1 MLLFVHDNQL
11 QRMALVDSTKDGML
25 TFYDDEWHR
34 YLKEATSTFDFT
46 VPKNGADG
54 LQYINEKSYI
64 SFRDGTGRDHLFTIV
79 KVEESDTEIKLY
91 TEECNLELLNET
103 APAYTSDGAHS
114 FEEYFK
120 MQWLIGTGEISGM
133 AIGINEIGDYKRAVS
148 WDGSSTKLERLRSL
162 ANRFDAEIEFQTKL
176 NADGT
181 IKAILV
187 NVYRKHSDRDQG
199 VGTRR
204 EDKTLYYGEELTSVR
219 RTVDKTEL
227 YTAISPIGTDG
238 LRIQGEHVEKDSNG
252 NTLYYSTGGIVI
264 YAPLAAQKYPAINS
278 KGDPWILL
286 ADWSYETKDP
296 KTLYSQGLA
305 KLKAVSEP
313 SIQYEIKGT
322 QELEIGDTV
331 TIHDKMYDPALIIEA
346 RVSEQIISFTDPTKS
361 ENTYANI
368 RALESKVSKS
378 LQNRALELAEDA
390 KDKAD
395 IAIAKAKAAADQA
408 EEQKASIK
416 EVRGAAEEAKTVAT
430 TAKEETK
437 NLRNL
442 IRETEEGITLGK
454 SEDGLT
460 YSTPYVELDAS
471 GSYKI
476 KDTSDTTL
484 MQLSGNA
491 LNFDGGAVRIGQSS
505 GAHLEMYNEHDYLD
519 GEMKN
524 VSSAFLMSEGSSS
537 LFAING
543 KHIVTIEAHSAN
555 EEAEIIAKRI
565 NFRDL
570 SDPTSTSVGGTVE
583 EWKEAFEGGRNAKN
597 LEVKIKDEFR
607 ELLESVLTSISEL
620 KAKTDDTKDY
630 VIDQHLGASRS
641 NWSWR
646 KWKSGLCEM
655 WVLAPVNS
663 TSGWARVGSSELW
676 KYTGHF
682 NLPIKL
688 TALEDVQLTTDW
700 DGWVTS
706 DSENPNHDSLGQVWF
721 SIFQPSG
728 SDGLDKAHSVRVYVR
743 GRLQ

>member
-219 RTVDKTEL
+219 RAVDKTEL

-395 IAIAKAKAAADQA
+395 IAIAKAKAAAERA
-408 EEQKASIK
+408 EEQKEAI
-416 EVRGAAEEAKTVAT
+416 EETRGAAEEAKTVAT
-430 TAKEETK
+430 TAKEEASSAGQTARQAESTAQNAK
-437 NLRNL
+437 STANQAQVTAESAQAIATRIKSATDDLQSL
-442 IRETEEGITLGK
+442 IRQTA
-454 SEDGLT
+454 DGLT
-460 YSTPYVELDAS
+460 VGKSADGQTYAGPYVQI
-471 GSYKI
+471 GSDGTVRI
-476 KDTSDTTL
+476 KDK
-484 MQLSGNA
+484 
-491 LNFDGGAVRIGQSS
+491 GGASLADFTKDMIAFGASTAGQKVRFCGGHGELSYHGEQIWLAGKSVMLVPIDPTGIKGGDNYIGYSS
-505 GAHLEMYNEHDYLD
+505 EDRLEMQCQGQYHMGNGFFE
-519 GEMKN
+519 
-524 VSSAFLMSEGSSS
+524 SEDFSK
-537 LFAING
+537 L
-543 KHIVTIEAHSAN
+543 
-555 EEAEIIAKRI
+555 
-565 NFRDL
+565 
-570 SDPTSTSVGGTVE
+570 
-583 EWKEAFEGGRNAKN
+583 KES
-597 LEVKIKDEFR
+597 IK
-607 ELLESVLTSISEL
+607 
-620 KAKTDDTKDY
+620 ADY
-630 VIDQHLGASRS
+630 VTEQYFGPKRS

-655 WVLAPVNS
+655 WVIAGVNS
-663 TSGWARVGSSELW
+663 TSGWSRVGSTDIW
-676 KYTGHF
+676 KFTDYYR
-682 NLPIKL
+682 LPIKL
-688 TALEDVQLTTDW
+688 IALEDVHLDTDW
-700 DGWVTS
+700 DGWITS
-706 DSENPNHDSLGQVWF
+706 DSENPNFDSLGRVYF
-721 SIFQPSG
+721 TIFQRTG
-728 SDGLDKAHSVRVYVR
+728 SDGLDKAHTARVYVR
-743 GRLQ
+743 GRYK

>member
-11 QRMALVDSTKDGML
+11 QRMALIDSTKDGML

-54 LQYINEKSYI
+54 LQCINEKSYI

-103 APAYTSDGAHS
+103 APAHTSDGAHS

-133 AIGINEIGDYKRAVS
+133 AIGINEISDYKRAVS

-187 NVYRKHSDRDQG
+187 NVYRKHSDMNQG

-238 LRIQGEHVEKDSNG
+238 LRIQGEHVEKDADG
-252 NTLYYSTGGIVI
+252 RTLYYSTGGTVI

-322 QELEIGDTV
+322 QELEMGDTV

-346 RVSEQIISFTDPTKS
+346 RVSEQIISFTDPTKN

-390 KDKAD
+390 KDKANM
-395 IAIAKAKAAADQA
+395 AIAKAKAAAERA
-408 EEQKASIK
+408 EEQKEAI
-416 EVRGAAEEAKTVAT
+416 EETRGAAEEAKTVAT
-430 TAKEETK
+430 TAKEEASSAGQTARQAESTAQNAK
-437 NLRNL
+437 STANQAQVTAESAQAIATLIKSATDDLQSL
-442 IRETEEGITLGK
+442 IRQTP
-454 SEDGLT
+454 DGLT
-460 YSTPYVELDAS
+460 VGKSADGKTYA
-471 GSYKI
+471 GSYVLVGSDGTVKIMSKTREAAASFEKDMVAFGASTAGQKVRFCGGHGELSYQNGQIFLAGRSVMLAPWDPTHPDAGDQYLGYDPQGNLVIQGHKGYRIGDALFYSADFPKI
-476 KDTSDTTL
+476 KT
-484 MQLSGNA
+484 A
-491 LNFDGGAVRIGQSS
+491 IG
-505 GAHLEMYNEHDYLD
+505 
-519 GEMKN
+519 
-524 VSSAFLMSEGSSS
+524 
-537 LFAING
+537 
-543 KHIVTIEAHSAN
+543 T
-555 EEAEIIAKRI
+555 
-565 NFRDL
+565 
-570 SDPTSTSVGGTVE
+570 
-583 EWKEAFEGGRNAKN
+583 
-597 LEVKIKDEFR
+597 
-607 ELLESVLTSISEL
+607 
-620 KAKTDDTKDY
+620 DY
-630 VIDQHLGASRS
+630 VTDQYFGPNRN

-655 WVLAPVNS
+655 WVIGSVNS
-663 TSGWARVGSSELW
+663 TSGWSRVGSTEIWSFGSH
-676 KYTGHF
+676 Y
-682 NLPIKL
+682 NLPFRL
-688 TALEDVQLTTDW
+688 TALEDLHLDTDW
-700 DGWVTS
+700 DGWITS
-706 DSENPNHDSLGQVWF
+706 DSENPNLDSLGQVWF
-721 SIFQPSG
+721 TIFQRSG
-728 SDGLDKAHSVRVYVR
+728 TSGLDKKHTVRVYVR
-743 GRLQ
+743 GRFQ

>member
-11 QRMALVDSTKDGML
+11 QRMALIDSTKDGML

-46 VPKNGADG
+46 VPKNGADD
-54 LQYINEKSYI
+54 LQCINEKSYI

-79 KVEESDTEIKLY
+79 NVEESDTEIKLY

-133 AIGINEIGDYKRAVS
+133 AIGINEISDYKRAVS

-238 LRIQGEHVEKDSNG
+238 LRIQGEHVEKDSKG
-252 NTLYYSTGGIVI
+252 NTLYYSTGGTVI

-313 SIQYEIKGT
+313 LIQYEIKGT

-346 RVSEQIISFTDPTKS
+346 RVSEQIISFTDPTKN

-368 RALESKVSKS
+368 RALESKVSRS
-378 LQNRALELAEDA
+378 LQNRALEIAADA

-395 IAIAKAKAAADQA
+395 IAIAKAKAAAERA
-408 EEQKASIK
+408 EEQKEAI
-416 EVRGAAEEAKTVAT
+416 EETRGAAEEAKTVAT
-430 TAKEETK
+430 TAKEEASSAGQTARQAESTAQNAK
-437 NLRNL
+437 STANQAQVTAESAQAIATLIKSATDDLQSL
-442 IRETEEGITLGK
+442 IRQT
-454 SEDGLT
+454 SDGLT
-460 YSTPYVELDAS
+460 VGKSADGKTYA
-471 GSYKI
+471 GSYVLVGSDGTVKI
-476 KDTSDTTL
+476 MSKTGEAAASFEKDMVAFGASTAGQKVRFCGGHGELSYHGEQIWLAGKSVMLVPIDPTGIKGGDNYIGYSSD
-484 MQLSGNA
+484 
-491 LNFDGGAVRIGQSS
+491 DR
-505 GAHLEMYNEHDYLD
+505 LEMQCQGQYHIGNGFFE
-519 GEMKN
+519 
-524 VSSAFLMSEGSSS
+524 SEDFSK
-537 LFAING
+537 L
-543 KHIVTIEAHSAN
+543 
-555 EEAEIIAKRI
+555 
-565 NFRDL
+565 
-570 SDPTSTSVGGTVE
+570 
-583 EWKEAFEGGRNAKN
+583 KE
-597 LEVKIKDEFR
+597 
-607 ELLESVLTSISEL
+607 SIQ
-620 KAKTDDTKDY
+620 TDY
-630 VIDQHLGASRS
+630 VIGQYLGPERK

-646 KWKSGLCEM
+646 KWASGFCEQ
-655 WVLAPVNS
+655 WVIAGVNS
-663 TSGWARVGSSELW
+663 TSGWSRVGSTEIW
-676 KYTGHF
+676 KYGDYRT
-682 NLPIKL
+682 LQIKL
-688 TALEDVQLTTDW
+688 TALEDVHLDTDW
-700 DGWVTS
+700 DGWITS
-706 DSENPNHDSLGQVWF
+706 DSENPNLDSLGRVYF
-721 SIFQPSG
+721 ALYQPTG
-728 SDGLDKAHSVRVYVR
+728 SAGLDKKHTVRIYVR
-743 GRLQ
+743 GRYK

>member
-11 QRMALVDSTKDGML
+11 QRMALIDSTKDGML

-148 WDGSSTKLERLRSL
+148 WGGSSTKLERLRSL
-162 ANRFDAEIEFQTKL
+162 ANHFDAEIEFQTKL

-187 NVYRKHSDRDQG
+187 NVYRKHSDANQG

-219 RTVDKTEL
+219 RTVDKAEL

-252 NTLYYSTGGIVI
+252 HTLYYSTGGTVI

-286 ADWSYETKDP
+286 ADWSYETKNP
-296 KTLYSQGLA
+296 KTLYGQGLA

-346 RVSEQIISFTDPTKS
+346 RVSEQIISFTDPTKN

-395 IAIAKAKAAADQA
+395 MAIAKAKAAAERA
-408 EEQKASIK
+408 EEQKEAI
-416 EVRGAAEEAKTVAT
+416 EETRGAAEEAKTVAT
-430 TAKEETK
+430 TAKEEASSAGQTARQAESTAQNAK
-437 NLRNL
+437 STANQAQVTAESAQAIATLIKSATDDLQSL
-442 IRETEEGITLGK
+442 IRQT
-454 SEDGLT
+454 SDGLT
-460 YSTPYVELDAS
+460 VGKSVDGKTYA
-471 GSYKI
+471 GSYVLVGSDGTVKI
-476 KDTSDTTL
+476 MSKTGEAAASFEKDMVAFGASTAGQKVRFCGGKGELSYRDG
-484 MQLSGNA
+484 QIWLSGKSVM
-491 LNFDGGAVRIGQSS
+491 LVP
-505 GAHLEMYNEHDYLD
+505 H
-519 GEMKN
+519 
-524 VSSAFLMSEGSSS
+524 
-537 LFAING
+537 
-543 KHIVTIEAHSAN
+543 
-555 EEAEIIAKRI
+555 
-565 NFRDL
+565 
-570 SDPTSTSVGGTVE
+570 DPTEPLGGDQYL
-583 EWKEAFEGGRNAKN
+583 GYDPQGN
-597 LEVKIKDEFR
+597 LTIQCHSQYHIGNGFFVNEDFAR
-607 ELLESVLTSISEL
+607 LAESI
-620 KAKTDDTKDY
+620 KTDY
-630 VIDQHLGASRS
+630 VTEQYFGPNRY

-646 KWKSGLCEM
+646 KWASGFCEQ
-655 WVLAPVNS
+655 WVIATVNS
-663 TSGWARVGSSELW
+663 ASGWQRVGSTEIW
-676 KYTGHF
+676 KYGNYRT
-682 NLPIKL
+682 LQIKL
-688 TALEDVQLTTDW
+688 TALEDVHLDTDW

-706 DSENPNHDSLGQVWF
+706 DSENPSLDSLGRVYF
-721 SIFQPSG
+721 TLYQPTG
-728 SDGLDKAHSVRVYVR
+728 SAGLDKKHTVRIYVR
-743 GRLQ
+743 GRYK